1 LFNELCSKYF
11 HPFKQKSSK
20 RSSQKSS
27 KTIYTEIQGADRR
40 ENCSKKRVEPE
51 LHRHF
56 GSDSMSFDFGQP
68 FHPSLLKQEA
78 IGDEHPTG

>member
-1 LFNELCSKYF
+1 LFQIFSSFQTKKFQAQFPEELKDNLHGDS
-11 HPFKQKSSK
+11 
-20 RSSQKSS
+20 R
-27 KTIYTEIQGADRR
+27 GDRH